1 MLEDAHKNKDEIKDH
16 TTSQH
21 NETRALIENS
31 ASKSKASIQG
41 LENRVDVLARGM
53 NTLILLQSG
62 KKQRSESSRRR
73 MPAQEIDCVTTTTA
87 GSTVSLSDVDDAR
100 SKADL
105 IEENRMLAN
114 QVKAL
119 STPAAKKK
127 RINERSA
134 AATKKHIQNQRHK

>member
-1 MLEDAHKNKDEIKDH
+1 MID
-16 TTSQH
+16 Q
-21 NETRALIENS
+21 S
-31 ASKSKASIQG
+31 ASKIGRAVESSNAS
-41 LENRVDVLARGM
+41 LEKRIDVIALGM
-53 NTLILLQSG
+53 DTLIQLQSG
-62 KKQRSESSRRR
+62 KKPSRSSRRR
-73 MPAQEIDCVTTTTA
+73 MPAHEIDCVTTTTA

-114 QVKAL
+114 KVKAL
-119 STPAAKKK
+119 STQAAKKK